1 MTQPKLIRYNLK
13 DRGRKFTGKDRNF
26 NIKAIC
32 DAVNSPECQERVAA
46 RDMQG
51 YLGHWPRVR
60 FGMNATEGG
69 IAEGKTHAVEAA
81 IVTTH
86 LKAFD
91 DGTIEHRTEFLDT
104 ASGQIAAKMFASKVG
119 GFSSAIDPSAPC
131 FYAFDYVASPN
142 YLANSFR
149 GVTLDDAIGGGAGD
163 LTYDDVFQAEQ
174 NEHVQ
179 ALNSILDSIEAERTS
194 VNAVIERLTEE
205 NEQLLSML
213 ARTGMSAGAVLDS
226 AAIRPLAIPVAPVQ
240 RLQRDRDMF
249 RACALPAFTAPDGD
263 KHAGHSPLYERTMQ
277 RFTR

>member
-1 MTQPKLIRYNLK
+1 MIQPQLIRYNLK

-51 YLGHWPRVR
+51 YLGHWPRIR

-149 GVTLDDAIGGGAGD
+149 GVTLDDAFGGGAGD

-179 ALNSILDSIEAERTS
+179 ALNSILDSINAERSTTS
-194 VNAVIERLTEE
+194 AVIDRLTEE

-213 ARTGMSAGAVLDS
+213 ARTGMSAGVVLDS
-226 AAIRPLAIPVAPVQ
+226 TAIRPLSVSVATAD
-240 RLQRDRDMF
+240 RLQRDKAAF
-249 RACALPAFTAPDGD
+249 RACALPGFVAPPD
-263 KHAGHSPLYERTMQ
+263 KQDAERSPLHERLLN
-277 RFTR
+277 RFTG